1 MACMKT
7 TSKQTYN
14 VEYRQQGQKS
24 ALRRLLPDDQMQ
36 SEEADLVRLVA
47 R

>member
-1 MACMKT
+1 MACIKT

-24 ALRRLLPDDQMQ
+24 ALHLLLPDDQIQ
-36 SEEADLVRLVA
+36 SEEADLVRMVA